1 MANYFSQF
9 PMTTYKLGD
18 DNSTQRVVKI
28 TANYELARQFKDN
41 TVVYYSYVVQ
51 DGETPEVLAYQIY
64 GDVEKHWIILFMNEI
79 VDPQSQW
86 PMDQRTLMSYIEE
99 KYKDESTLSGVDWA
113 KSNNKSYYKVEQIT
127 YNGNIKTE
135 QSVEIDSDQY
145 DEFVPETVSAVLS
158 DGTSISV
165 TTTKTTKTYYQYEME
180 KNESKRTIKILKPE
194 FSLVMQQELV
204 RIMDEKTLQS
214 QVIQ

>member
-9 PMTTYKLGD
+9 PMTTYRLGD

-28 TANYELARQFKDN
+28 TSNYELARQFKNN
-41 TVVYYSYVVQ
+41 TVVYYSYVIQ

-64 GDVEKHWIILFMNEI
+64 GNVEKHWIILFMNDI
-79 VDPQSQW
+79 IDPQTQW
-86 PMDQRTLMSYIEE
+86 PMDQRTLMDYIED
-99 KYKDESTLSGVDWA
+99 KYKDESALSGLDWA
-113 KSNNKSYYKVEQIT
+113 RSNNKSYYKVEQIT

-145 DEFVPETVSAVLS
+145 DELVPETVSMVLT

-165 TTTKTTKTYYQYEME
+165 TTTKTTKTYYQYEIE
-180 KNESKRTIKILKPE
+180 KNEAKRTIRILKPE
-194 FSLVMQQELV
+194 FSLTMQQELV
-204 RIMDEKTLQS
+204 RIMNERTMES